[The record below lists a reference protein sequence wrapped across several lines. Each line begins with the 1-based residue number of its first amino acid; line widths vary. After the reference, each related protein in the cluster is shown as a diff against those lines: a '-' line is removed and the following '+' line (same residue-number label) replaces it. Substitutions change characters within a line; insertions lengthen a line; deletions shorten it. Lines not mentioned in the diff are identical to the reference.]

1 MDEIMYQKEYIEF
14 KKELDQELNKAADG
28 FVKIGYLL
36 RQAEDTD
43 VLASSGYR
51 NVAEFAS
58 IEYGLSKD
66 IVSRYININ
75 KRFSE
80 GGYSDRL
87 ADRYR
92 GFGMAKLAEMLTLP
106 PAIADAIPD
115 DLSKTEIRE
124 IKKEYDAEQE
134 ISDIEVAIEA
144 AAVDQDAEEDVL
156 KAVTKQWL
164 HEEPDDFVQL
174 FKTLEQG
181 YDIEKIKD
189 DVAPSGTR
197 VITVRIPGVGKFM
210 MTCKI
215 EENVEIVNMRSL
227 EKWEYSWNEMGNQI
241 GQICAKELSID
252 TIEDVWKR
260 EYAEEFPVREEK
272 QPDPEEKKPE
282 KRKQS
287 KVTVAKSEKK
297 QVNTKSS
304 GRSEQQEKA
313 EVAPVQPVEVLPG
326 VIVEVDIE
334 KATEAA
340 RLEERKAEIIA
351 VPEYTE
357 EPDAKEN
364 QVNTQHDSDL
374 TDIRSASLDP
384 YIEMM
389 DDAYQMCVRCLRLRD
404 ADQAAVQM
412 KRVMSE
418 YEKII
423 QKIEAKN
430 DEDEETEIVK

>member
-1 MDEIMYQKEYIEF
+1 MDEIMYQKSYLDF
-14 KKELDQELNKAADG
+14 KRELDQELNKAADG

-36 RQAEDTD
+36 RQAEDTN
-43 VLASSGYR
+43 VLESSGYR
-51 NVAEFAS
+51 NVAEFAQ

-80 GGYSDRL
+80 GGYSDCL

-106 PAIADAIPD
+106 PALADAIPD

-144 AAVDQDAEEDVL
+144 AAVDQDEEKDVL

-189 DVAPSGTR
+189 AVAPSGTR

-227 EKWEYSWNEMGNQI
+227 DKWKKSWNEMGNRI

-260 EYAEEFPVREEK
+260 EYAEEFPVKEEPE
-272 QPDPEEKKPE
+272 QPNMEKKKPE
-282 KRKQS
+282 KRKTS
-287 KVTVAKSEKK
+287 KVTVAVAKTEKK
-297 QVNTKSS
+297 QVNTKSH
-304 GRSEQQEKA
+304 GRSEQEEKA
-313 EVAPVQPVEVLPG
+313 EVAPVQQIEVIPG
-326 VIVEVDIE
+326 VIAEVDIE

-340 RLEERKAEIIA
+340 RLEEKKAEIIA
-351 VPEYTE
+351 APEYTE
-357 EPDAKEN
+357 EMDTEEN
-364 QVNTQHDSDL
+364 QVNTQHESDL
-374 TDIRSASLDP
+374 TDIKSESLDP

-389 DDAYQMCVRCLRLRD
+389 DDAYQLCVKFLRMRD
-404 ADQAAVQM
+404 IDQAAEQM
-412 KRVMSE
+412 ERLRSE
-418 YEKII
+418 YGKII
-423 QKIEAKN
+423 IKIEDKN
-430 DEDEETEIVK
+430 NYESEE